1 MPDSDNSPYA
11 PDDSGEVMTI
21 YATNVTGAQTIPVE
35 VPRGLPAEA
44 VAESVAELMALP
56 SNVPW
61 ALRDE
66 TSSAYLTDRQP
77 IGEQIEPGARV
88 NVTPKTHLG
97 ACAAAPR

>member
-1 MPDSDNSPYA
+1 MPDFRNSPYA
-11 PDDSGEVMTI
+11 PGGSDSEDSGALMTI
-21 YATNVTGAQTIPVE
+21 HATNVTGAQTIPVE
-35 VPRGLPAEA
+35 VPRDLPAEA
-44 VAESVAELMALP
+44 VAESLAELMALP

-77 IGEQIEPGARV
+77 IGEQLEPGARV

-97 ACAAAPR
+97 